1 VWQGTIAD
9 RPKTDQMQQVILYFQ
24 NLGYT
29 IDRLINSSTRKTFKW
44 VISY

>member
-1 VWQGTIAD
+1 MTND
-9 RPKTDQMQQVILYFQ
+9 RAKTDQMNQVISYFE

-29 IDRLINSSTRKTFKW
+29 ISRLTNSATNKTFKW